1 MSAYKQSWNE
11 KWKKSHLFGSLIVKK
26 KRTQKESASYKEKSK
41 WSFPIIIRTQS
52 LWYLWELNL
61 NKAPS
66 SRLFHIMNKN
76 MKLVL
81 CQKNSP

>member
-1 MSAYKQSWNE
+1 MSAYEQSWDE
-11 KWKKSHLFGSLIVKK
+11 KEKKSHFLLAWLSKK
-26 KRTQKESASYKEKSK
+26 STQKESTSYKERSK
-41 WSFPIIIRTQS
+41 WSLPIIIRTQS

-61 NKAPS
+61 NKALS

-81 CQKNSP
+81 CQKNNP

>member
-1 MSAYKQSWNE
+1 MSAYEKSWDE
-11 KWKKSHLFGSLIVKK
+11 KLKKSHFLLGWLSKK
-26 KRTQKESASYKEKSK
+26 STEKESTSYKERSK
-41 WSFPIIIRTQS
+41 WSLPIIIRTQS

-61 NKAPS
+61 NKALS

-81 CQKNSP
+81 CQKNNP